1 MDRIKENK
9 NILIVSQYFWPENF
23 RVNELVLALKKEATL
38 LRFLQLFQIIL
49 LEEFFQNIHRIQVN
63 IMIIMG
69 LKFIEF
75 GKLQDLIIN

>member
-23 RVNELVLALKKEATL
+23 RVNELVLALKKEVTL